1 MELLE
6 SDCMCLFLNP
16 EPEWASDESS
26 LYVDYVNAFH
36 KDLRYVYRL
45 NGWPN
50 SGTDEQGY
58 PTPWQTIDEV
68 MEGERRKLLP
78 WGGSLGFTWPKLYPW
93 GSDRPE
99 LRDFLSFQ
107 KCRGIGPPLVPVVRP
122 TPGGDERKVMA
133 RSAPIR

>member
-1 MELLE
+1 MCEEIAITKGALKEEDSDDDSLFE
-6 SDCMCLFLNP
+6 GWSCWNYIDDWPADCMCLFLNP

-99 LRDFLSFQ
+99 LRDY
-107 KCRGIGPPLVPVVRP
+107 
-122 TPGGDERKVMA
+122 
-133 RSAPIR
+133 RSIE

>member
-1 MELLE
+1 MSFNAY
-6 SDCMCLFLNP
+6 SDCMCVFLNP

-45 NGWPN
+45 NGWPY

-99 LRDFLSFQ
+99 LRDY
-107 KCRGIGPPLVPVVRP
+107 
-122 TPGGDERKVMA
+122 
-133 RSAPIR
+133 RSIE